1 MANSQNK
8 GLEGSLA
15 SRIGFFKIKC
25 THPSDRLL
33 CTWYLG
39 WCIWYLGWYIW
50 YSDEIFRL
58 DFDFAFYFFT
68 FDTKVTVTV
77 FSTAASP
84 VSARQ
89 LTREGEKGDMGGGGG
104 QRDGGGM
111 DSLPPYSRP
120 PKVGSPPY
128 IRPRSICQTLLHL
141 HHLVLSLILPNDD
154 EEDL

>member
-1 MANSQNK
+1 MIS
-8 GLEGSLA
+8 
-15 SRIGFFKIKC
+15 
-25 THPSDRLL
+25 
-33 CTWYLG
+33 
-39 WCIWYLGWYIW
+39 
-50 YSDEIFRL
+50 
-58 DFDFAFYFFT
+58 FDLTLNWLFT

-89 LTREGEKGDMGGGGG
+89 LTREGEKGDMGGGGAEG
-104 QRDGGGM
+104 WGM